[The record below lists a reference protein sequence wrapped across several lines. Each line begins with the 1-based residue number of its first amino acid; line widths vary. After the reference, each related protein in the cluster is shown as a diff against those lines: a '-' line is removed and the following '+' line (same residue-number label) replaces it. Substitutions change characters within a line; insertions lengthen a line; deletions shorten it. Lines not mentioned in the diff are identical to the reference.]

1 MTDILMRMMEL
12 AKRVAYAEELGPM
25 LTIAFGILLVFGILN
40 CVLGYRILRF
50 WMMLFGFGMG
60 AALGLAVGY
69 ISGTESRMLLLI
81 AMGAGGFALGAIA
94 FLVYRAGIF
103 LLGAGL
109 GLSLSIYVLHPT
121 TSFIFFVCMLLGVGL
136 GVLALKYSRP
146 VIIVGTGLFGGILA
160 GVSMAKLLGLP
171 QFPYGIG
178 MSLGLAVLGMAI
190 QFLIN
195 PAEDDE
201 EDEDEDEEEDE
212 NDGEEEEDS
221 REPRKKKHYDE
232 ELDYDED
239 SDYEDYLDDD
249 YYIDEDKE

>member
-12 AKRVAYAEELGPM
+12 AKRVAYAEELGPV
-25 LTIAFGILLVFGILN
+25 LTVAFGLLLVFGILN

-60 AALGLAVGY
+60 AAMGLVVGY
-69 ISGTESRMLLLI
+69 ISGTESRVLLLI
-81 AMGAGGFALGAIA
+81 AMAAGGFALGAIA

-136 GVLALKYSRP
+136 GVLALRYSRP

-160 GVSMAKLLGLP
+160 GVSLAKLLGLS

-195 PAEDDE
+195 PSDYDEDDDE
-201 EDEDEDEEEDE
+201 EDGDDEEEE
-212 NDGEEEEDS
+212 A
-221 REPRKKKHYDE
+221 
-232 ELDYDED
+232 LDDDED
-239 SDYEDYLDDD
+239 LDYEDYLDDD